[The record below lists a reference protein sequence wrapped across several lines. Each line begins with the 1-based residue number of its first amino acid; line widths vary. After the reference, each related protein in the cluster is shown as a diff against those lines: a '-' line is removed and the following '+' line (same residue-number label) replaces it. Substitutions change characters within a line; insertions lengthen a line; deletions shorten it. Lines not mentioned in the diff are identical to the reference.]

1 MTEAHFNIKW
11 MSLSRAIRS
20 NVLINSKWDAKITSR
35 GSWRIVGIHISLLLH
50 SQRDVVRWMIVVSSN
65 VRSTN
70 NQKFQKTG
78 EATIDIGNNS
88 IKTVSIMVQTTSTST
103 STSNSNNKTSSSP
116 KMMERRRSSTASRRR
131 SSNMSS
137 IDEDLS
143 ADFQKLAT
151 NDESGNTILTST
163 DEMEQLEQEFDQ
175 HFEGMEDDLD
185 MLGGIR
191 DSLRTDHSK
200 KSHFRKDEEQVS
212 EEFSKQDADEET
224 STTSAAADEPV
235 AQEWI

>member
-1 MTEAHFNIKW
+1 MPR
-11 MSLSRAIRS
+11 SRVGVPDVSWAFTLPCAFAFTVS
-20 NVLINSKWDAKITSR
+20 VLI
-35 GSWRIVGIHISLLLH
+35 
-50 SQRDVVRWMIVVSSN
+50 VRWMIEERRRLKPTKSSK
-65 VRSTN
+65 RLDIAAISN
-70 NQKFQKTG
+70 NF
-78 EATIDIGNNS
+78 
-88 IKTVSIMVQTTSTST
+88 TVSIMVQTTSNST
-103 STSNSNNKTSSSP
+103 STSNSNTKNSSSP

-143 ADFQKLAT
+143 ADFEKLAT
-151 NDESGNTILTST
+151 NDESGGTILTST
-163 DEMEQLEQEFDQ
+163 EELEQLEQEFDE

-212 EEFSKQDADEET
+212 EEFSKPDADEET

-235 AQEWI
+235 AQE

>member
-1 MTEAHFNIKW
+1 
-11 MSLSRAIRS
+11 
-20 NVLINSKWDAKITSR
+20 
-35 GSWRIVGIHISLLLH
+35 
-50 SQRDVVRWMIVVSSN
+50 MIVVSSN
-65 VRSTN
+65 LLSKT
-70 NQKFQKTG
+70 NQKFQKTPNK
-78 EATIDIGNNS
+78 ETIIAISINS

-103 STSNSNNKTSSSP
+103 SNSTSNNKTSSSP

-137 IDEDLS
+137 IYEDLS

-163 DEMEQLEQEFDQ
+163 EEMEQLEQEFDE
-175 HFEGMEDDLD
+175 HFEGMEDELD

-212 EEFSKQDADEET
+212 EEFTKPDADEET
-224 STTSAAADEPV
+224 STTSAAADQPV
-235 AQEWI
+235 AQE